1 MPPCLHETE
10 RTKLIHRG
18 CGPAIR
24 RPRRSSGSKDVDAG
38 LSGRVA
44 LVTGGNHGIG
54 AATAEAL
61 ADAGAAVFVTYLRLA
76 PPAGLDHLG
85 DGGARRRYAENQAR
99 SADAVVAAVRA
110 AGGRADGVEADLAD
124 PATPAHLFD
133 RAEATFGPVEVL
145 INNAAHGAADSF
157 LPADHRTGLAAGGD
171 TLRPF
176 TAEGY
181 DRHVA
186 VNDRAA
192 GLMMAE
198 FARRHA
204 ARGRRGAASSTSA
217 RTVRRCF
224 PVRCPTGPRST
235 PSRA

>member
-1 MPPCLHETE
+1 
-10 RTKLIHRG
+10 
-18 CGPAIR
+18 
-24 RPRRSSGSKDVDAG
+24 VDAG

-76 PPAGLDHLG
+76 PPSGLDDLG

-99 SADAVVAAVRA
+99 SADAVVAAIRA

-124 PATPAHLFD
+124 PATAARLFD
-133 RAEATFGPVEVL
+133 SAEATFGPVEVL

-176 TAEGY
+176 TAHGY

-198 FARRHA
+198 FARA
-204 ARGRRGAASSTSA
+204 ARGAGGDMGPHRQRQHG
-217 RTVRRCF
+217 RCAG
-224 PVRCPTGPRST
+224 V
-235 PSRA
+235 SR